1 MGLFFLAQ
9 VQAQVPVGGY
19 VSVLKTIPVIL
30 VLLLWARLLTWVD
43 KDAPAAHLPRDAFNT
58 AFVGG
63 LIFAFFLLLFLPGYA
78 IAFPAFLFIL
88 IVEAVVYLAIRN
100 KHVGLA
106 DLKEQFN
113 EWLASF
119 KSGEKKVKELPNQ
132 VQIIGKGGA
141 MVEPPLAEDPE
152 RPAYDALQN
161 ALIEPLRKGAEQVDI
176 SPAETGAA
184 VKYNVDGVPYRGL
197 TIERGTAPGAIAFLK
212 TAAGLDVNDRR
223 KPQRGTLKLG
233 VDGRKT
239 EFRLDTAGSTAGEFV
254 RLLADPKNRHNFN
267 LDTLGFTA
275 DQKATLKELIQD
287 RSGVVI
293 VSAPKAMGLT
303 STLYGILRG
312 HDAFLE
318 HIHTIERSPDVDL
331 EGITQNKL
339 APNASPSDEYK
350 QASWVTSQ
358 EPEVVMIS
366 RIDDSRTAS
375 ELIRYAADNR
385 RTYVGIQAGSTFDAL
400 QAWRKLVGDDRL
412 AVQNLRLIINQ
423 RVLRKLCNACK
434 VGYAPDPNTLRKLGM
449 NPDRATTLFQARTEP
464 LRDQKGNP
472 VPCEFC
478 KDLRFKGRTG
488 IYEFFLI
495 DDEARAQIAA
505 GASGN
510 QLRAVFRKQRGKF
523 LQEEALGLVEKGETS
538 VQEVL
543 RVMKGGEAQAP
554 GEPAAA

>member
-1 MGLFFLAQ
+1 MGLVFLA
-9 VQAQVPVGGY
+9 VQVGGY
-19 VSVLKTIPVIL
+19 VSALKTIPVIL

-43 KDAPAAHLPRDAFNT
+43 KDAPAAHLPRTAINT
-58 AFVGG
+58 AFLGG
-63 LIFAFFLLLFLPGYA
+63 LILAFFLLLFLPGYA
-78 IAFPAFLFIL
+78 IAFPAFLFIM
-88 IVEAVVYLAIRN
+88 IVEAAVYLGVRS

-113 EWLASF
+113 DWLASF
-119 KSGEKKVKELPNQ
+119 KREKKAGKELPNQ
-132 VQIIGKGGA
+132 VQILAKGGG
-141 MVEPPLAEDPE
+141 MVDPPEAESPE
-152 RPAYDALQN
+152 RPCYDALQN
-161 ALIEPLRKGAEQVDI
+161 ALIEPLRKAAEQIDI
-176 SPAETGAA
+176 TPGETGAV
-184 VKYNVDGVPYRGL
+184 VKYTVDGLGYRGA
-197 TIERGTAPGAIAFLK
+197 TIERGTAAGAVSWLK
-212 TAAGLDVNDRR
+212 KAAALDVNDRR

-233 VDGRKT
+233 MEGKRT

-254 RLLADPKNRHNFN
+254 RLLADPKTRHNFN
-267 LDTLGFTA
+267 LDTLGFSA
-275 DQKATLKELIQD
+275 DQKGALKELIQD
-287 RSGVVI
+287 RSGVVL
-293 VSAPKAMGLT
+293 VSAPKGQGLT

-318 HIHTIERSPDVDL
+318 HIHTLERGPDVDL

-339 APNASPSDEYK
+339 APNVTPAEEYK
-350 QASWVTSQ
+350 QASWVMSQ
-358 EPEVVMIS
+358 EPEVVMIGKV
-366 RIDDSRTAS
+366 DDSRTAS
-375 ELIRYAADNR
+375 ELIRYATENR
-385 RTYVGIQAGSTFDAL
+385 RVYVGLQSGSTFDAL

-412 AVQNLRLIINQ
+412 AVQNLKLIINQ

-449 NPDRATTLFQARTEP
+449 NPDRSTTLFQARTEP

-478 KDLRFKGRTG
+478 KDLRFRGRTAV
-488 IYEFFLI
+488 YEFFPV

-510 QLRAVFRKQRGKF
+510 QLRAVFRKQRGRF

-543 RVMKGGEAQAP
+543 RVMKGGDAP
-554 GEPAAA
+554 PQGQEPAAA